1 MERAAV
7 DREVPEW
14 AVGALDL
21 GWEAVAR
28 VDPAQDLEW
37 EAAARAAQERE
48 AVAREARVR
57 VWDRAKQGRSQVE
70 NKVRVL
76 DRLRAKHM
84 LLRRRSDWPALGRD
98 GARSLPMN
106 LCLSAIRYRHCSTR
120 GRSRLG

>member
-1 MERAAV
+1 MEAEGPAVEREEGPVVEWAAV

-28 VDPAQDLEW
+28 VDPAQDLER

-57 VWDRAKQGRSQVE
+57 VWDRAKQGRSLE
-70 NKVRVL
+70 NRDRDL
-76 DRLRAKHM
+76 DRLRANK
-84 LLRRRSDWPALGRD
+84 
-98 GARSLPMN
+98 
-106 LCLSAIRYRHCSTR
+106 CY
-120 GRSRLG
+120 